1 MEKNMGQIGWV
12 IMVFVGLIITAS
24 ILPEIANEQELIT
37 GLFSIANGTFAVP
50 AAVNSTTELTGRDLV
65 TELSIVNATSVAS
78 GDVVGL
84 ILQQGFGSDGLLH
97 VQLFANDTASNILG
111 NDVNVTYTFRQAGFV
126 GNSNVGVTTL
136 ITLFAALA
144 MVVFSIVMLFQGPLS
159 RLLKKE

>member
-1 MEKNMGQIGWV
+1 MGQIGWV
-12 IMVFVGLIITAS
+12 IMIFVGLIITAS

-37 GLFSIANGTFAVP
+37 GLFSIVNGTVAVP

-65 TELSIVNATSVAS
+65 TELNIVNATSVAS

-84 ILQQGFGSDGLLH
+84 TLQQGFESDGLLH

-111 NDVNVTYTFRQAGFV
+111 NNVNVTYTYRQAGFV
-126 GNSNVGVTTL
+126 GNSNVAVTAL

-144 MVVFSIVMLFQGPLS
+144 MVVFSIVMLFQGPLR